1 MGKRA
6 PVIGG
11 LLVGCLLLVLK
22 PAVVKTDNHAG
33 LLVLFRGQSGVI
45 RFVNSVTERPVAIH
59 FRIGGLFQ
67 DFSVATDET
76 TEAYYTNG
84 LFSLNEAVSKE
95 STEALCFCSMQG
107 ISLKLGFYNLYL
119 KGGCLEVKLLWTK

>member
-6 PVIGG
+6 LVILG
-11 LLVGCLLLVLK
+11 LLVGCLLLILK
-22 PAVVKTDNHAG
+22 PAVFRTDDHAG

-59 FRIGGLFQ
+59 LRIGGRFQ

-95 STEALCFCSMQG
+95 STDALQFCSMKG
-107 ISLKLGFYNLYL
+107 ISLSLGFYDFDL
-119 KGGCLEVKLLWTK
+119 KDGCLEVKLLWTK

>member
-1 MGKRA
+1 MSKTA
-6 PVIGG
+6 LIIGG
-11 LLVGCLLLVLK
+11 LLLICLLSVLK
-22 PAVVKTDNHAG
+22 PALIKTDNHAG
-33 LLVLFRGQSGVI
+33 LLVLFRGQSGTI

-59 FRIGGLFQ
+59 FRIGGRFQ

-95 STEALCFCSMQG
+95 STDALQFCSIKG
-107 ISLKLGFYNLYL
+107 ISLSLGFYDFYL
-119 KGGCLEVKLLWTK
+119 KDGCLEVKLLWTK

>member
-6 PVIGG
+6 LIIGG
-11 LLVGCLLLVLK
+11 LLLVCLLLILK
-22 PAVVKTDNHAG
+22 PALIKTDNHAG
-33 LLVLFRGQSGVI
+33 LLVFFRGQSGTI
-45 RFVNSVTERPVAIH
+45 RFVNSVTERPVAIR

-95 STEALCFCSMQG
+95 STDALQFCSMKG
-107 ISLKLGFYNLYL
+107 ISLSLGFYDFDL
-119 KGGCLEVKLLWTK
+119 KDGCLEVKLLWTK

>member
-1 MGKRA
+1 MNKPA
-6 PVIGG
+6 LVIGG
-11 LLVGCLLLVLK
+11 LLLICLLLILK
-22 PAVVKTDNHAG
+22 PALIKTDNHAG
-33 LLVLFRGQSGVI
+33 LLVLFRGQSGTI

-59 FRIGGLFQ
+59 FRIGGRFQ

-95 STEALCFCSMQG
+95 STDALQFCSMKG
-107 ISLKLGFYNLYL
+107 ISLSLGFYVFHL

>member
-6 PVIGG
+6 LVIVGV
-11 LLVGCLLLVLK
+11 LVVCLLLILK
-22 PAVVKTDNHAG
+22 PAVVKTDDHVG

-59 FRIGGLFQ
+59 LRIGGRFQ

-76 TEAYYTNG
+76 TEVYYTNG

-95 STEALCFCSMQG
+95 STDALQFCSMKG
-107 ISLKLGFYNLYL
+107 ISLSLGFYDFYL
-119 KGGCLEVKLLWTK
+119 KDGCLEVKLLWTK

>member
-6 PVIGG
+6 LVIVG
-11 LLVGCLLLVLK
+11 LLGVCLLLILK
-22 PAVVKTDNHAG
+22 PAVVKTDDHAG

-76 TEAYYTNG
+76 TEAYYTSG

-95 STEALCFCSMQG
+95 STEALRFCSIKG
-107 ISLKLGFYNLYL
+107 ISLTVGFYDLSV
-119 KGGCLEVKLLWTK
+119 KGGCLGVKLLWTK